1 MTQTAA
7 AKHPRL
13 QHFPAPFFA
22 VVMGLCGLT
31 LAWEKAAHV
40 LDTTLYVD
48 HLLAWASL
56 AAFVV
61 IFSLYA
67 MKWKHYPEAVIADLR
82 HPIRL
87 SFVPAM
93 SIGLILLGSVFLNRI
108 PGLSLLLWM
117 LGSAVH
123 LGLTLF
129 VISSWMHGEQFKIE
143 HINPSWFIPAVGNV
157 LVPIAGVA
165 HGYTEVSWF
174 FLSIGLTFWV
184 LLFTLFFN
192 RILFHLPM
200 PAKLIPTLF
209 ILIAPPAVGFTSY
222 IKLTGELDSF
232 ARILF
237 YVGLFITLLLLSQI
251 RRFYGLPFFLSWW
264 AYSFPMA
271 AMTIAS
277 FVYSEQTGI
286 AGFELLGSAL
296 LTLTTA
302 LITVLLWKTYQAIK
316 AEKICVPE

>member
-1 MTQTAA
+1 
-7 AKHPRL
+7 
-13 QHFPAPFFA
+13 
-22 VVMGLCGLT
+22 
-31 LAWEKAAHV
+31 
-40 LDTTLYVD
+40 
-48 HLLAWASL
+48 
-56 AAFVV
+56 
-61 IFSLYA
+61 
-67 MKWKHYPEAVIADLR
+67 MKWKHHPAAVIADLR

-87 SFVPAM
+87 SFVPTM
-93 SIGLILLGSVFLNRI
+93 SIGLILLGGVFLNRI
-108 PGLSLLLWM
+108 PRLSLLLWM
-117 LGSAVH
+117 LGSALH

-157 LVPIAGVA
+157 PVPAPVPIAGVA
-165 HGYTEVSWF
+165 HGYTEISWF

-184 LLFTLFFN
+184 LLFALFFN
-192 RILFHLPM
+192 RILFHIPM
-200 PAKLIPTLF
+200 PAKLLPTLF
-209 ILIAPPAVGFTSY
+209 ILIAPPAVGFVSY

-286 AGFELLGSAL
+286 AGFELLGSTL
-296 LTLTTA
+296 LTLSTA
-302 LITVLLWKTYQAIK
+302 LITVLLWKAVQAIK
-316 AEKICVPE
+316 AEKICVPD